1 MEQNAWQV
9 VLDELMKVSLFCGKY
24 DARNN
29 SDPAFMYGIGTVMEN
44 IAWHVSEDCAYKFNE
59 IFTTNLVGSQ
69 EVAKCD

>member
-44 IAWHVSEDCAYKFNE
+44 IAYHVSEECGEMFNA
-59 IFTTNLVGSQ
+59 IFVNNMIDSQ
-69 EVAKCD
+69 KEAKE